1 MYKGQGVTVVIPTKN
16 ELENLKRLLPTI
28 PEFVDEVLVVD
39 GYSSD
44 GTSEYAEKSEC
55 VTKVLMQK
63 APGKGSALCLG
74 AQMASFKNIIC
85 IDADGS
91 MSTSEFPRLLDPM
104 IDASVDVIKGSR
116 YLPGAGSEDLSLFRS
131 TGNKGLLLIA
141 KLLYK
146 CKWTELAYGYFGLT
160 QDAVKKLDL
169 FEFESK
175 VPSKLIFKNLAYG
188 QGFEIEAVIFCRA
201 LRRNLKI
208 QEFASTE
215 TNRWNGT
222 SNLKAIPDGF
232 RVLAAILIE
241 RIRSQRIFTN

>member
-28 PEFVDEVLVVD
+28 PDFVDEVIVVD
-39 GYSSD
+39 GYSID
-44 GTSEYAEKSEC
+44 GTSEFAKNSKYVA
-55 VTKVLMQK
+55 KVLMQK

-74 AQMASFKNIIC
+74 VQKASFKNIIC

-91 MSTSEFPRLLDPM
+91 MSTSEFTKLLDPM
-104 IDASVDVIKGSR
+104 IDSNIDVIKGSR

-131 TGNKGLLLIA
+131 LGNRGLLLIT

-175 VPSKLIFKNLAYG
+175 VPSKWIFNKLAYG

-201 LRRNLKI
+201 LRRNLDVE
-208 QEFASTE
+208 EFASVE

-232 RVLAAILIE
+232 RVLSAILIE
-241 RIRSQRIFTN
+241 RIRSQRNFRN

>member
-28 PEFVDEVLVVD
+28 PSFVDEVLVVD
-39 GYSSD
+39 GYSND
-44 GTSEYAEKSEC
+44 GTAEFAEKSEV
-55 VTKVLMQK
+55 VTKVLLQK

-74 AQMASFKNIIC
+74 VQMANHKNIIC

-91 MSTSEFPRLLDPM
+91 MSTSEFPKLLDPM
-104 IDASVDVIKGSR
+104 VVSNIEVIKGSR

-131 TGNKGLLLIA
+131 AGNRGLLFIA
-141 KLLYK
+141 KILYK

-175 VPSKLIFKNLAYG
+175 VPSKLIFKKLAYG

-201 LRRNLKI
+201 LRRNLRI
-208 QEFASTE
+208 EEFPSIE

-222 SNLKAIPDGF
+222 SNLKAIPDGI
-232 RVLAAILIE
+232 RVLIAILLE
-241 RIRSQRIFTN
+241 RLRSERKY

>member
-1 MYKGQGVTVVIPTKN
+1 MYKDQGVTVVIPTKN
-16 ELENLKRLLPTI
+16 EIQNLGRLLPTI
-28 PEFVDEVLVVD
+28 PDYVDEVLVVD
-39 GYSSD
+39 GYSLD
-44 GTSEYAEKSEC
+44 GTAEFAKESKF
-55 VTKVLMQK
+55 VSRVLMQR

-74 AQMASFKNIIC
+74 LQKATHKNIIC

-91 MSTSEFPRLLDPM
+91 MSTSEFPKLLDALVE
-104 IDASVDVIKGSR
+104 DNVDVIKGSR

-131 TGNKGLLLIA
+131 TGNKGLLWIT

-146 CKWTELAYGYFGLT
+146 CKWTELAYGYFGLN
-160 QDAVKKLDL
+160 QDAVRKLDL
-169 FEFESK
+169 YEFESK
-175 VPSKLIFKNLAYG
+175 VPSALIFKKMAYG

-208 QEFASTE
+208 KEFPSIE

-232 RVLAAILIE
+232 RVLSAVVLE
-241 RIRSQRIFTN
+241 RIRTQRLFN

>member
-28 PEFVDEVLVVD
+28 PDFVDEVLVID
-39 GYSSD
+39 GYSID
-44 GTSEYAEKSEC
+44 GTSEFANDSRY

-74 AQMASFKNIIC
+74 VQMASFKNIIC

-91 MSTSEFPRLLDPM
+91 MSTLEFPKLLDPM
-104 IDASVDVIKGSR
+104 IDSNIDVIKGSR

-131 TGNKGLLLIA
+131 LGNRGLLLIA

-175 VPSKLIFKNLAYG
+175 VPSRWIFKNLAYG

-201 LRRNLKI
+201 LRRNLSIK
-208 QEFASTE
+208 EFASME

-232 RVLAAILIE
+232 RVLFAILIE
-241 RIRSQRIFTN
+241 RIRSQRVFFN

>member
-1 MYKGQGVTVVIPTKN
+1 VYKGQGVTVVIPTKN
-16 ELENLKRLLPTI
+16 ELKNLKRLLPTI
-28 PEFVDEVLVVD
+28 PAFVDEVLVID

-44 GTSEYAEKSEC
+44 GTFEYAEKSEL

-74 AQMASFKNIIC
+74 VQMASYKNIIC

-91 MSTSEFPRLLDPM
+91 MSTSEFPKLLDPLVESN
-104 IDASVDVIKGSR
+104 IDLIKGSR

-131 TGNKGLLLIA
+131 AGNRGLLLVT

-175 VPSKLIFKNLAYG
+175 IPSKLIFKNLAYG

-201 LRRNLKI
+201 LRRNLRI
-208 QEFASTE
+208 QEFISIE

-232 RVLAAILIE
+232 RVLSAVLIE

>member
-1 MYKGQGVTVVIPTKN
+1 MYRGQGVTVVIPTKN
-16 ELENLKRLLPTI
+16 ELENLRRLLPTI
-28 PEFVDEVLVVD
+28 PDFVDEVLVVD
-39 GYSSD
+39 GYSTD
-44 GTSEYAEKSEC
+44 GTSEFAIESSL
-55 VTKVLMQK
+55 VSKVLLQK

-74 AQMASFKNIIC
+74 AQMASNKNIIC

-104 IDASVDVIKGSR
+104 IESNIDVIKGSR

-131 TGNKGLLLIA
+131 AGNKGLLFIA
-141 KLLYK
+141 KILYK

-175 VPSKLIFKNLAYG
+175 VPSKWIFKNLAYG

-222 SNLKAIPDGF
+222 SNLKAIPDGI
-232 RVLAAILIE
+232 RVLAAIILE
-241 RIRSQRIFTN
+241 RLRSERKY

>member
-16 ELENLKRLLPTI
+16 ELENLKRLLPTV
-28 PEFVDEVLVVD
+28 PDFVDEVLVVD
-39 GYSSD
+39 GYSTD
-44 GTSEYAEKSEC
+44 GTSEFALESRL

-74 AQMASFKNIIC
+74 AQMANNKYIIC

-104 IDASVDVIKGSR
+104 IQSNIDVIKGSR
-116 YLPGAGSEDLSLFRS
+116 YLPGAGSEDLSHFRS
-131 TGNKGLLLIA
+131 AGNRGLLLIA
-141 KLLYK
+141 KILYK

-175 VPSKLIFKNLAYG
+175 VPSKWIFKNLAYG

-222 SNLKAIPDGF
+222 SNLKAIPDGI
-232 RVLAAILIE
+232 RVLAAIILE
-241 RIRSQRIFTN
+241 RLRSERKYYN